1 MDFALTSEQEMVVAT
16 VREFVER
23 ELYPHE
29 EEVERSGT
37 VPAELGETIKRKV
50 IELGFYAPNL
60 PVEVGGGGLDHVT
73 LTLLERELGRPSM
86 ALSVFW
92 GRPSG
97 ILMACN
103 DEQRERYLE
112 PAAPRRAFRRPG
124 HDGTGGGI

>member
-86 ALSVFW
+86 ALSGVL
-92 GRPSG
+92 GPSFG
-97 ILMACN
+97 HPHGL
-103 DEQRERYLE
+103 QRRTARTLLG
-112 PAAPRRAFRRPG
+112 AGGPRRAFRRPG